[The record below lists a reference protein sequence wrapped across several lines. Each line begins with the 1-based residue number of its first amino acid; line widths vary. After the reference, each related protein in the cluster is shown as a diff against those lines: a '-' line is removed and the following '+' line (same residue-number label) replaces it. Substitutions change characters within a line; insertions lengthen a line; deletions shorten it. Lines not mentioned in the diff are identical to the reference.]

1 MLKKSREGFGGLMAS
16 QNSPA
21 AQFEN
26 PSLMSMSANANNI
39 VKKKSLTDAFNP
51 SVGMNNNGAN
61 LVNQNMPF
69 NPQAMKEGGGNSLLN
84 GASNSLINQGKGEL
98 NSLMPSINSNMKSNF
113 NNGNQ
118 GMGIGTDNVNISFN

>member
-1 MLKKSREGFGGLMAS
+1 MAS

-26 PSLMSMSANANNI
+26 PSLMSMSANAHNI
-39 VKKKSLTDAFNP
+39 VKEKSLTDAFNP
-51 SVGMNNNGAN
+51 SVGINNNGAN

-98 NSLMPSINSNMKSNF
+98 NSLMPSINSTMKSNF